1 MLRADLYLKTIK
13 LSKYL
18 NRRECIECGL
28 SSCESCLEAIEEGTV
43 KSVDCLLIKRNE
55 KYALESL
62 NKIKDSWPHVPL
74 LTHPR
79 PSYTGLMEWNNP
91 DEESLLLITGNNEFT
106 EQVLLTV
113 LETTACPFYVI
124 FVDTCGNTID
134 MSMVYQTFT
143 VEGIRQA
150 ICSSGLEKRS
160 AGKEMIIP
168 GLADSLREEIE
179 KLTGWNVRVG
189 PECAAELPLYLSELW
204 IPPGDSR

>member
-1 MLRADLYLKTIK
+1 MK
-13 LSKYL
+13 L
-18 NRRECIECGL
+18 I
-28 SSCESCLEAIEEGTV
+28 
-43 KSVDCLLIKRNE
+43 DCLLIKQNE

-62 NKIKDSWPHVPL
+62 NRIKDAWPRVPL

-79 PSYTGLMEWNNP
+79 PSYTGLMELNNP
-91 DEESLLLITGNNEFT
+91 DGDSIVLVTGNNEFT
-106 EQVLLTV
+106 EQILLTV

-143 VEGIRQA
+143 AEGIRQA
-150 ICSSGLEKRS
+150 IYSSGLEKRS

-168 GLADSLREEIE
+168 GLAHSLREQIE
-179 KLTGWNVRVG
+179 KLTRWNVRVG